1 MYLGTPWEHDGHTL
15 RTKRK
20 KKKLLSFPFAIENN

>member
-15 RTKRK
+15 KTKTK
-20 KKKLLSFPFAIENN
+20 KELLSFPFAIENN